1 MLRGAR
7 NPSSITGTSSGTWLL
22 VPRCHLMT
30 TPAAAARG
38 SVADGASDKFLR
50 LALKLDAVVTGMN
63 GLAYLVAASMLG
75 DLFDLSTGF
84 LRGGVFLLV
93 FGVVVW
99 LVGGRSTISASA
111 AATVVDVNVIWVSAS
126 LVVAAAGIGDPSTIA
141 RVWIVMQAAVVGLF
155 ALLQV
160 IGLRRQ
166 S

>member
-1 MLRGAR
+1 MSWQG
-7 NPSSITGTSSGTWLL
+7 
-22 VPRCHLMT
+22 HLMT

-84 LRGGVFLLV
+84 LRGIGVFLLV

-111 AATVVDVNVIWVSAS
+111 AATVVAVNVIWVSAS